1 MTFIKGRAL
10 HESVLALHEIARE
23 IICKTIA
30 GLMLNLDFEKSHDRV
45 NWEFLIEMLTWKG
58 FSACVVHRLMQLV
71 SGGHTKININGETG
85 TYFRNAQG
93 VR

>member
-1 MTFIKGRAL
+1 
-10 HESVLALHEIARE
+10 
-23 IICKTIA
+23 
-30 GLMLNLDFEKSHDRV
+30 MLNLDFEKSHDRV

-71 SGGHTKININGETG
+71 SGGHTKINIIGETG